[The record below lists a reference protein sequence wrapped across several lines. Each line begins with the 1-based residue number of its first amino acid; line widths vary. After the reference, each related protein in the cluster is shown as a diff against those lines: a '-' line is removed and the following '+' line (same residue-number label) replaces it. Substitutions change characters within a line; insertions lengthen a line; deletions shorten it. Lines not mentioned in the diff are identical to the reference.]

1 MRPAHDAVHR
11 AAAVAAALVAGC
23 GYSEG
28 GTEVVV
34 QAVVAASDATCAWQ
48 RASVTLAGLALEDAA
63 TSAGTSG
70 LGLDART
77 DDGSA
82 STSGGLS
89 AAWAPRHSGPDTAVV
104 RLPLVHSATT
114 TIELVRLA
122 PAPGTYAALRLT
134 LGSDYDRGW
143 PALTAT
149 SSTGE
154 VRTMDVALPARLPL
168 GDVALA
174 EDAHATVEI
183 TGWTCPPAAAPP
195 TLTRLRATWR
205 PE

>member
-1 MRPAHDAVHR
+1 MRPAYR
-11 AAAVAAALVAGC
+11 TAAVAAALVAGC

-34 QAVVAASDATCAWQ
+34 QAVVAASDATCPWR
-48 RASVTLAGLALEDAA
+48 RASATLAGLALEEAS
-63 TSAGTSG
+63 TTSG
-70 LGLDART
+70 L
-77 DDGSA
+77 SA

-89 AAWAPRHSGPDTAVV
+89 AARAPRHSGPDAAVL

-114 TIELVRLA
+114 TIELVRLT
-122 PAPGTYAALRLT
+122 PPSGTYAALVLT
-134 LGSDYDRGW
+134 LASDYDRGW

-149 SSTGE
+149 SSTGA
-154 VRTMDVALPARLPL
+154 VRTLDVALPARLPL

-183 TGWTCPPAAAPP
+183 TGWTCPPAATPP